1 MHYTIYRTSMQLL
14 QDAVQQL
21 MLVPLDEMEE
31 FLVRLM
37 DASGTETELE
47 QRKMKAADGQLALI
61 RLSQVFAAGV
71 RSLLEAN
78 QIDI

>member
-31 FLVRLM
+31 FLITLM
-37 DASGTETELE
+37 DASGNETELE
-47 QRKMKAADGQLALI
+47 QRKMKSAEGQLALI
-61 RLSQVFAAGV
+61 RISQAFAAGV
-71 RSLLEAN
+71 RELLEAN
-78 QIDI
+78 

>member
-31 FLVRLM
+31 FLVALM
-37 DASGTETELE
+37 EASGTETELE
-47 QRKMKAADGQLALI
+47 QRKMKAAEGQLALI
-61 RLSQVFAAGV
+61 RLSREFSGGI
-71 RSLLEAN
+71 RRLLA
-78 QIDI
+78 DS

>member
-31 FLVRLM
+31 ILVALM
-37 DASGTETELE
+37 EASGTETELE
-47 QRKMKAADGQLALI
+47 QRKMKAAEGQLALI
-61 RLSQVFAAGV
+61 RLSREFSGGI
-71 RSLLEAN
+71 RRLLA
-78 QIDI
+78 DS

>member
-1 MHYTIYRTSMQLL
+1 MHYTIYRTSMQML

-21 MLVPLDEMEE
+21 MLVPLDEMEQ
-31 FLVRLM
+31 FLVAAM
-37 DASGTETELE
+37 EASGAETELE

-71 RSLLEAN
+71 RSLLETGHET
-78 QIDI
+78 

>member
-31 FLVRLM
+31 FLITLM
-37 DASGTETELE
+37 DASGNETGLE
-47 QRKMKAADGQLALI
+47 QRKMKSAEGQLALI
-61 RLSQVFAAGV
+61 RISQAFAAGV
-71 RSLLEAN
+71 RELLEAN
-78 QIDI
+78 

>member
-31 FLVRLM
+31 FLVALM
-37 DASGTETELE
+37 EASGTETELE
-47 QRKMKAADGQLALI
+47 QRKMKAAEGQLALI
-61 RLSQVFAAGV
+61 RLAREFSGGV
-71 RSLLEAN
+71 RRLLA
-78 QIDI
+78 DS